1 MNPGKSEHLLSM
13 LRYGWG
19 WWVHGDWEQQE
30 QEDDDDGNL
39 KFLVDKEREWERRDR
54 ADNER
59 RWRGC
64 GKNNDNFETQ
74 RANFSINLNS
84 RAPLVLRCRSIWI
97 IISLLLLGNCW
108 TSSSTHFFF
117 FHVVASNEKSR
128 QNAQIICKVF
138 HSPSGNTCRIFRYDV
153 VSRMMEAL
161 SSCDVMAQG
170 SGSSLARS
178 RNSAFSFSRRDLA
191 AFLLFSF
198 MAQRADKPKSWDRKR
213 INLYLCINQAK
224 LKRDRIALK
233 SLGHKLGR

>member
-108 TSSSTHFFF
+108 TSSSTHFFSSTSSRLMRNLDKMLKLYVKF
-117 FHVVASNEKSR
+117 STHLPEILVASSDMMSWVEWWRPCPAVMWWHKEAAAAWR
-128 QNAQIICKVF
+128 DPEIRHF
-138 HSPSGNTCRIFRYDV
+138 PSHGAISLHFC
-153 VSRMMEAL
+153 
-161 SSCDVMAQG
+161 
-170 SGSSLARS
+170 SSLSWRS
-178 RNSAFSFSRRDLA
+178 AL
-191 AFLLFSF
+191 
-198 MAQRADKPKSWDRKR
+198 
-213 INLYLCINQAK
+213 INLRVGIENE
-224 LKRDRIALK
+224 
-233 SLGHKLGR
+233 